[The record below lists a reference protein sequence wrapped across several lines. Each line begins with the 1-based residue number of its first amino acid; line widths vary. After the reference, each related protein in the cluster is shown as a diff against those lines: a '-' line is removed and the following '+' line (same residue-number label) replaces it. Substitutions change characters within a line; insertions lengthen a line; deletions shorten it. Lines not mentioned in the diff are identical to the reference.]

1 MSAKIIGFV
10 QSVPELV
17 KSTSKPVVKRQY
29 VQRPLKV
36 RLASVLAAAYRDK
49 SLKSLEIK

>member
-10 QSVPELV
+10 QFVPELV

-36 RLASVLAAAYRDK
+36 RLAGLLADAYKKK
-49 SLKSLEIK
+49 SLGA